1 MMRRRLPSSSTLDHN
16 LKKLRVMKKIYIA
29 MAILATVSLISCEQK
44 QSFEEFTPLD
54 ENDIAFYIG
63 GSSSATRAE
72 AVQGEVKEGV
82 SIPVGNDNEGNPLYF
97 EETIEYLNPS
107 PATRG
112 IPAYTENLGKVYT
125 TMGVYTPSKGLG
137 DATFGL
143 IDTDAPTENPAGGK
157 GWRYRKQY
165 DGKYDPWEDET
176 TEADFY
182 FRMPASES
190 GASEFAYAN
199 GTIDF
204 DFGASLNG
212 ADQQDILFGY
222 TSINKEDHDDYLPK
236 GTPVT
241 MYHALTGVKFRVG
254 NDNTGT
260 TKTIITKIE
269 FTGLYGSGHCTI
281 TPSGD
286 GTVEWSNL
294 GTNGV
299 TFSQEYTNPSYTP
312 SAGASNSDGTV
323 DFAKPTEGDAP
334 FGDSWYAGKTG
345 VSDRNN
351 KDGSPNTAY
360 NTTNV
365 ASGKNLNAE
374 DGSLT
379 FWFIPQKMTENVKLK
394 VTFCIKT
401 PDTYGTEGGGM
412 ITHEINFGQLLAA
425 KNVVWNAGELRTYT
439 LEPTDVDVAIF
450 DDMDGLEKDN
460 LHVTNTGNVDEYVR
474 VMVIGNWYDS
484 DGNILVGYKYPSDAT
499 TFDEGDDINTMVTPW
514 YREDPTYSEGF
525 DDTFEGG
532 RPSGNNQW
540 VRGTGSYFYYPSIIG
555 AGEYLSSS
563 QALFQS
569 YKLDEDMIP
578 EIWIPSGGSGA
589 RVKAE
594 GVHLVMEVVVQAIS
608 AYAPD
613 GSQCATCWEAWT
625 AATGQTI
632 AEKPYTD

>member
-1 MMRRRLPSSSTLDHN
+1 
-16 LKKLRVMKKIYIA
+16 MKKIYIA
-29 MAILATVSLISCEQK
+29 MAVLATVALTSCEQE
-44 QSFEEFTPLD
+44 QSFDDLTPLG
-54 ENDIAFYIG
+54 ENDIAFYIPG
-63 GSSSATRAE
+63 PNSTRAAE
-72 AVQGEVKEGV
+72 AFTEAENGIT
-82 SIPVGNDNEGNPLYF
+82 IPVGNDNEGNPLF
-97 EETIEYLNPS
+97 LEETIEYLNPS

-112 IPAYTENLGKVYT
+112 IPAYTENVGKLYT
-125 TMGVYTPSKGLG
+125 TMGVYAKNSGEGTYSG
-137 DATFGL
+137 DATFKV
-143 IDTDAPTENPAGGK
+143 IDDTMTDHPEVGK
-157 GWRYRKQY
+157 GWRYRYWY
-165 DGKYDPWEDET
+165 DGKFDPWVDET
-176 TEADFY
+176 TKADFY
-182 FRMPASES
+182 LRMPASQTGVSNLE
-190 GASEFAYAN
+190 YAKETK

-204 DFGASLNG
+204 DYGSSLTG
-212 ADQQDILFGY
+212 EDQEDILFAY
-222 TSINKEDHDDYLPK
+222 TSINKETHDDYLPQ
-236 GTPVT
+236 GAPVL
-241 MYHALTGVKFRVG
+241 MYHALAGVKFRVG

-260 TKTIITKIE
+260 TKTIITKVE

-281 TPSGD
+281 TPSEDGK
-286 GTVEWSNL
+286 GTVEWGNL

-299 TFSQEYTNPSYTP
+299 TFTQTFDNPTYTP
-312 SAGASNSDGTV
+312 ATGAGNSDGTV
-323 DFAKPTEGDAP
+323 DYVKPTTGVAP

-379 FWFIPQKMTENVKLK
+379 FWFIPQAMTDNVKLK

-450 DDMDGLEKDN
+450 DTMTGLEKDN

-474 VMVIGNWYDS
+474 AMVVGNWYDS

-532 RPSGNNQW
+532 RPSGDNQW

-613 GSQCATCWEAWT
+613 GTQYQTCWEAWT
-625 AATGQTI
+625 AAIGQTI